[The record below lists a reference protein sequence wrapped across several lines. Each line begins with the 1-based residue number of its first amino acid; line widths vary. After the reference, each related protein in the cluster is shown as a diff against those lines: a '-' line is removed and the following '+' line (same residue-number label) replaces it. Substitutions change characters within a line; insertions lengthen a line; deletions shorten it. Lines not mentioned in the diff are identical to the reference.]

1 MIAALLNLLRGLVWP
16 FPEFPEDSD
25 LETFE

>member
-1 MIAALLNLLRGLVWP
+1 VIAALLNLLRGLAWP
-16 FPEFPEDSD
+16 FPFFPDDSD